1 MKLVTWRPLSDM
13 DSFFENLID
22 LGTGGSFNQRS
33 MKTGVP
39 VPKVD
44 IFEKN
49 GSLVVKADIPGV
61 AKENIDI
68 SITKDTLTIK
78 GEIRKEEEL
87 REEDY
92 YSLERQSG
100 TFIRTIPITHAV
112 ETGKATASYENGV
125 LEIILPKKEKAK
137 PKTITV
143 TGN

>member
-13 DSFFENLID
+13 DRFFENLID
-22 LGTGGSFNQRS
+22 LGLGGSFNQKS
-33 MKTGVP
+33 MKTGAP
-39 VPKVD
+39 APKVD

-68 SITKDTLTIK
+68 SITKDALTIK

-112 ETGKATASYENGV
+112 ETDKARANYENGV